1 MLNEKSLKLTLNKPM
16 SGNFRRNPCVE
27 PSMPAGR
34 RTPQAQRFAP
44 FFLSA
49 CVVSSGFA
57 ADHAASCTQTTP
69 TPATATKPSTPTYAT
84 DIAPLI
90 MRSCTECHR
99 AGGVAPFSLETSDDL
114 TRRAKNILRVIR
126 DGTMPPWFAEMP
138 DGSPHQF
145 KNDPSL
151 TDHEKELIA
160 RWLESSDRPLGDA
173 TKLPTPRGP
182 APEWQIGKPDLVM
195 ELPREVEIKASGTM
209 PYVNLRV
216 SPGFTED
223 RWVRAWEVAP
233 TARDVVHHVLVF
245 AVPKGARGPAD
256 ESRGFFAAYVPGNGS
271 KIYDATRAKRLP
283 AGHDLVFQL
292 HYTPNGRATVDRT
305 RLGLVFAEKPP
316 EREVRTAGI
325 FDPKLDI
332 PPGAADHR
340 EGAALTVPFDARILA
355 WMPHMHNRGK
365 SFRAYRELPNSSDAS
380 PNESSAKSS
389 DKSLDAARELVLHVP
404 RYDFNWQLAYEY
416 EKPLEVKRGTVL
428 SIEAVF
434 DNSAENSAN
443 PDPTKRVRWGQ
454 QTTDEMLIGYIEFEL
469 LSDAVGETTTLG
481 GQPRGIRRD
490 RAAQFAFLDDDGD
503 GVIEKGEGGVLVAR
517 AFKSADADNDG
528 RITRAEFDAYL
539 AKRGRDE

>member
-1 MLNEKSLKLTLNKPM
+1 MLNEKSLKLTLNKPT

-27 PSMPAGR
+27 PSMPADR
-34 RTPQAQRFAP
+34 RTSQAQRFAP

-49 CVVSSGFA
+49 CVVSSGVA
-57 ADHAASCTQTTP
+57 ADHAAPCAQSTP
-69 TPATATKPSTPTYAT
+69 TPATATKPSTPTYAA

-90 MRSCTECHR
+90 MRSCAECHR

-138 DGSPHQF
+138 DGSPHRF

-151 TDHEKELIA
+151 TGHEKEVIT

-182 APEWQIGKPDLVM
+182 APEWQIGKPDLVV

-233 TARDVVHHVLVF
+233 TAREVVHHVLVF

-340 EGAALTVPFDARILA
+340 EGAALTVPADARILA

-365 SFRAYRELPNSSDAS
+365 SFRAYRETPSTPNA
-380 PNESSAKSS
+380 E
-389 DKSLDAARELVLHVP
+389 RELLLNVP

-416 EKPLEVKRGTVL
+416 ATPIQVKRGTVL
-428 SIEAVF
+428 SIEAIF
-434 DNSAENSAN
+434 DNSPENAAN
-443 PDPTKRVRWGQ
+443 PDPNKRVRWGQ
-454 QTTDEMLIGYIEFEL
+454 QTTDEMLIGYIEYEL
-469 LSDAVGETTTLG
+469 IDESANATPALG
-481 GQPRGIRRD
+481 GQSRGLRRD
-490 RAAQFAFLDDDGD
+490 RAAQFSFLDDDDD
-503 GVIEKGEGGVLVAR
+503 GALEKGEGGALVAR
-517 AFKSADADNDG
+517 VFNAADADHDG

-539 AKRGRDE
+539 AKRGLNPNRTAEEKHDESIE

>member
-1 MLNEKSLKLTLNKPM
+1 M
-16 SGNFRRNPCVE
+16 
-27 PSMPAGR
+27 PSDHPDR
-34 RTPQAQRFAP
+34 QAHRLAP
-44 FFLSA
+44 YLLAA
-49 CVVSSGFA
+49 CVVSSAFA
-57 ADHAASCTQTTP
+57 AEQSVPRAESSPAPTTATTP
-69 TPATATKPSTPTYAT
+69 STRTYAS

-90 MRSCTECHR
+90 ARSCTECHR
-99 AGGVAPFSLETSDDL
+99 AGGVAPFSLETADDL
-114 TRRAKNILRVIR
+114 TRRAKNITRVIA
-126 DGTMPPWFAEMP
+126 DGSMPPWFAEMP
-138 DGSPHQF
+138 EGSPHRF
-145 KNDPSL
+145 ANDPSL
-151 TDHEKELIA
+151 TDQEKALIT
-160 RWLESSDRPLGDA
+160 RWLESRDRPLGDV
-173 TKLPTPRGP
+173 TKLSPPRGP
-182 APEWQIGKPDLVM
+182 APEWNIVTPDLII

-283 AGHDLVFQL
+283 AGHDIVFQL

-305 RLGLVFAEKPP
+305 RLGLVFAEKAP

-332 PPGAADHR
+332 PPGEANHR

-365 SFRAYRELPNSSDAS
+365 SFRAYREPPNSSE
-380 PNESSAKSS
+380 ESTR
-389 DKSLDAARELVLHVP
+389 AARELVLDVP

-454 QTTDEMLIGYIEFEL
+454 QTTDEMLIGYIEYEL
-469 LSDAVGETTTLG
+469 LSGAVGEPATLG

-503 GVIEKGEGGVLVAR
+503 GTIERGEGGALVAR
-517 AFKSADADNDG
+517 AFDAADADNDG
-528 RITRAEFDAYL
+528 RITRPEFDAYL
-539 AKRGRDE
+539 AKRGRDD